1 MYNNYSQKKAD
12 FLQAVMHEINMLKQ
26 HAAPEELSK
35 MDFGKLDGGYAT
47 TCIYGQITGD
57 CTTRRAKELMDA
69 SCIRVMDFNF
79 PHRGIDIDDPHFNIN
94 GAYTGQSW
102 SPFEEGYD
110 KTYRSYR
117 YMSVLEAYIITKD
130 AKNEE
135 VIKYLKGE
143 IDTLIL

>member
-1 MYNNYSQKKAD
+1 MDNNYSQKKAD

-26 HAAPEELSK
+26 HATPEELSK
-35 MDFGKLDGGYAT
+35 LDFGNLNGAFAT
-47 TCIYGQITGD
+47 TCIYGQMTGD

-69 SCIRVMDFNF
+69 SCIRVMDINF
-79 PHRGIDIDDPHFNIN
+79 IQKDIDIDDPDFNVN

-102 SPFEEGYD
+102 QPFEEGFD
-110 KTYRSYR
+110 RIYRTYR